1 MGKSRFETYATSVGL
16 TLALVLCAVTAKA
29 QDYSSRIRERKTE
42 QAYRQLLH
50 ANIFNLGGI
59 GFVLTITPE
68 EKAFHTLLR
77 SGNSVELFKRLL
89 SEANPEGQLYALY
102 GLYLEKPQ
110 LFKNEVERFKREIG
124 PAERWERMTFIE
136 KGKVRTGVG
145 CVLFRQER
153 QTLIAKIANGDFDQ
167 AFEASSSRLK
177 N

>member
-1 MGKSRFETYATSVGL
+1 
-16 TLALVLCAVTAKA
+16 VTAKA

-77 SGNSVELFKRLL
+77 AGNSIELFKRLL

-110 LFKNEVERFKREIG
+110 LFKNEVERFKREVG
-124 PAERWERMTFIE
+124 PAERWEGMIFIE
-136 KGKVRTGVG
+136 KGKIRTGIG
-145 CVLFRQER
+145 CMTFRQER
-153 QTLIAKIANGDFDQ
+153 EILISKIAHGEFDQ
-167 AFEASSSRLK
+167 AYEASSSRVR